1 MTANPPADPPANRM
15 ADRAG
20 TRSELQGPAAPDPG
34 AVGRVAVIGAGTIGA
49 SWAAVFLSRGM
60 SVAVSDPNPAAEA
73 AVRGLIAQAWPAL
86 ERLGLAPG
94 ADPEKWSF
102 HTDPRDA
109 ARGARFVQENA
120 PERHEVK
127 RALYAALEEALDD
140 DVIVASSTSGLMMS
154 ELQQGCRVPGRFAVG
169 HPFNPPHL
177 IPLVEVVG
185 GRDTAAGTIEW
196 LLAFYRA
203 VGKRPIRLNREVP
216 GHLANRL
223 QAALWREAVHAVA
236 RGLASVEDVDT
247 AIAEGPGLRW
257 AIMGPNMI
265 FNLAGGAGG
274 MSHFLDHIGPAM
286 EDWWR
291 DLGTPAL
298 TPELRDQLT
307 AGMREAL
314 HGRSQADLAQE
325 RDRLLLALIETLRQE
340 RRSLRSGS

>member
-1 MTANPPADPPANRM
+1 M
-15 ADRAG
+15 
-20 TRSELQGPAAPDPG
+20 
-34 AVGRVAVIGAGTIGA
+34 IGAGTIGA
-49 SWAAVFLSRGM
+49 SWAALFLSRGM
-60 SVAVSDPNPAAEA
+60 SVAISDPNPAAEA
-73 AVRGLIAQAWPAL
+73 VVRGLIAKSWPAL

-102 HTDPRDA
+102 HTDPCDA

-120 PERHEVK
+120 PERDEVK
-127 RALYAALEEALDD
+127 RALYAMLEEVLDD
-140 DVIVASSTSGLMMS
+140 GVIVASSTSGLIMS
-154 ELQQGCRVPGRFAVG
+154 ELQRGCRVPGRFAVG

-185 GRDTAAGTIEW
+185 GRDTTAGTIEW
-196 LLAFYRA
+196 LMAFYRA

-236 RGLASVEDVDT
+236 TGLASVEDVDT

-265 FNLAGGAGG
+265 FNLAGGEGG

-298 TPELRDQLT
+298 TPQVRDQLA
-307 AGMREAL
+307 AGMRDAL

-325 RDRLLLALIETLRQE
+325 RDQLLMALIETLQQE
-340 RRSLRSGS
+340 RRTLRTGR